1 MYLLGFLI
9 CIRVLRVFLREGTL
23 TENTPALRVL
33 GGFSVGLTTPPIK
46 TFYCYKNADEA
57 PQRFVSGL
65 CSEMEWKFFRSDQ
78 RLRVLIVPS
87 SVDGVSFFQTKGRS
101 ALFPHSTWPEVAAKQ
116 DGLLRAVNVSWY
128 TFSIVWPY
136 LLLYRIKCF
145 LIIAIDPFLFLGE
158 SKTCSRGGRER
169 RRWPPHER
177 ESDAVFWISST
188 LSLPF

>member
-1 MYLLGFLI
+1 MYSLGFLI

-101 ALFPHSTWPEVAAKQ
+101 ALFPHST
-116 DGLLRAVNVSWY
+116 
-128 TFSIVWPY
+128 
-136 LLLYRIKCF
+136 
-145 LIIAIDPFLFLGE
+145 
-158 SKTCSRGGRER
+158 
-169 RRWPPHER
+169 
-177 ESDAVFWISST
+177 
-188 LSLPF
+188 